1 MRLTN
6 EEFMTLMQKHMS
18 SNENRIEYK
27 DLVEK
32 IINHINYDQ
41 CVVVILMNEN
51 TYETENPIKIINN
64 ESIVKSNFSGIIF

>member
-1 MRLTN
+1 
-6 EEFMTLMQKHMS
+6 MTLMQKHMS